1 MNADWVGWF
10 STVVLVLT
18 VGRQAYTQWK
28 EKTTAGVSHWLF
40 IGQLV
45 ASTGFVVYSLL
56 LDNVVFVISNLFLL
70 VIAVFGQVMYMR
82 NKKLESAMDGA
93 A

>member
-1 MNADWVGWF
+1 VNADWVGWF